1 MGIPAALAQT
11 PSFIPDG
18 GVPGCDFASGDLVAS
33 CVPLFIAHVI
43 KTVFGFVGG
52 VCLILILIAGYRLLL
67 AVVTGGDKST
77 GFEMLRWAIIGFVTS
92 ALTFFIID
100 FIISTLAGV

>member
-1 MGIPAALAQT
+1 MWIEKASAQT
-11 PSFIPDG
+11 LSLIPDG
-18 GVPGCDFASGDLVAS
+18 GVPGCDFASGDLVAR

-43 KTVFGFVGG
+43 RIVFGFVGG
-52 VCLILILIAGYRLLL
+52 VCLILILISGYRILL

-77 GFEMLRWAIIGFVTS
+77 GFEMLRWAIIGFITS

-100 FIISTLAGV
+100 FIISTIAGI